1 MDLTKEVIMNTAKV
15 TGISL
20 FLAMATMSVQASE
33 QESFAVLNG
42 AQVESL
48 DDSTMGA
55 TYGKHFTINLPNG
68 NTVSANGTNGS
79 AFSHAT
85 LSLGG
90 GAAEL
95 SGLPCAV
102 CDHH

>member
-1 MDLTKEVIMNTAKV
+1 MDLTKEVIMGSVKV
-15 TGISL
+15 TGLSL
-20 FLAMATMSVQASE
+20 LLAFGVSSVHATDQG
-33 QESFAVLNG
+33 SFAVLNG
-42 AQVESL
+42 AQVEAL
-48 DDSTMGA
+48 DDSTLGS

-68 NTVSANGTNGS
+68 NTVHANGTNS
-79 AFSHAT
+79 AAFNHAT

-102 CDHH
+102 CDH